1 MVIRALA
8 ADLYRAQQKVHRLQ
22 EQLETAPL
30 AEKERLKREL
40 LIASAECAQL
50 RRLVE
55 AKKQKPP
62 FRTSFKNDPKF

>member
-22 EQLETAPL
+22 EQLETASL
-30 AEKERLKREL
+30 AEKENLREEL
-40 LIASAECAQL
+40 RIASAECKQL

-55 AKKQKPP
+55 AKKQKPL
-62 FRTSFKNDPKF
+62 FRSSFRNDPKI